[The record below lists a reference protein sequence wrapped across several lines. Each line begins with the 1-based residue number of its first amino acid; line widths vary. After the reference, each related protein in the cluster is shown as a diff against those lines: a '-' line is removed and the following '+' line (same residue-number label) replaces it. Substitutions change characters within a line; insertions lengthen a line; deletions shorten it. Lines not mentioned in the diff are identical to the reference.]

1 MQCIF
6 FLQSWCTNHI
16 MPWWVYRE
24 NKYLKRKLTELSSFS
39 LWSDME
45 LHLYCYYIY
54 TTEIKN
60 NWITGSVLSLM
71 SYPHV
76 ICKRSGYDRRFIK
89 IAIWNMILPK
99 MIFFFSLTS
108 NLPTS
113 IPTRTLSRSFLPQG
127 DAALGPSRVLVIS
140 PLPSW
145 PSWLVQTSP
154 WLLTLYALNH
164 DALRD

>member
-76 ICKRSGYDRRFIK
+76 ICKRSGYDGRFIK

-99 MIFFFSLTS
+99 MIFFSHSHQTYPPLYPRGHLAGLFCRKGTRLWVPPASSLFRRFRRDPPGS
-108 NLPTS
+108 CKHHH
-113 IPTRTLSRSFLPQG
+113 G
-127 DAALGPSRVLVIS
+127 
-140 PLPSW
+140 SW
-145 PSWLVQTSP
+145 PSMP
-154 WLLTLYALNH
+154 
-164 DALRD
+164 